1 MMKILSGRG
10 AIEKFFRR
18 GGGLTAS
25 RAIND
30 SPSEVSLICF
40 KILYFLY
47 FLTWDKYI
55 YIWFDLIFEKRL
67 VNFIFSKYYE
77 IFQSGPS
84 VQLFCFQVL
93 LWKTMQGKQEIKAR
107 TGDIRKIWTSH
118 KIYIFQST
126 LNRKGRSFHQT
137 ILDLHNKNNG
147 LFKIEFLPKIL
158 IF

>member
-1 MMKILSGRG
+1 MFGVKILLFWSQTNFKKSKSYGK
-10 AIEKFFRR
+10 IFFA
-18 GGGLTAS
+18 LNN
-25 RAIND
+25 IHYND
-30 SPSEVSLICF
+30 IKSWCDFTKKDSWI
-40 KILYFLY
+40 
-47 FLTWDKYI
+47 
-55 YIWFDLIFEKRL
+55 
-67 VNFIFSKYYE
+67 FIFIKYYK
-77 IFQSGPS
+77 IFHSGPS

-126 LNRKGRSFHQT
+126 LNAQT

-147 LFKIEFLPKIL
+147 LFKIEFLPKTL

>member
-1 MMKILSGRG
+1 MFGVKILLFWSQTNFKKSKSYGK
-10 AIEKFFRR
+10 IFFV
-18 GGGLTAS
+18 LNNIHYND
-25 RAIND
+25 INSWCDFTKKD
-30 SPSEVSLICF
+30 SWI
-40 KILYFLY
+40 
-47 FLTWDKYI
+47 
-55 YIWFDLIFEKRL
+55 
-67 VNFIFSKYYE
+67 FIFLKYYK
-77 IFQSGPS
+77 IFHTGPS

-126 LNRKGRSFHQT
+126 LNAQT

-147 LFKIEFLPKIL
+147 LFKIEFLPKTL